1 MGRLLA
7 CIRIRMVI
15 GSMSLGFPLVASP
28 EELFRQRRRLGS
40 ERRRYFL
47 HAPARRSRGRAHTS
61 CESHHYHG
69 QRY

>member
-28 EELFRQRRRLGS
+28 EEPSPTKQTSWS

-69 QRY
+69 RRY